1 MEPAGGSGCGVNYF
15 ELYPGDYLKAT
26 QRLTLLEHGAYLR
39 LLMAYYGEEEPL
51 PADLGELF
59 VTVSAISAADKAAV
73 KKVADRF
80 FPVAADGLRHNDR
93 ADAEIEKAQRRIAA
107 AKANGSKGG
116 RKPKANPN
124 PAETQRVSQW
134 ATQPLTQSGEAL
146 HAPHATTE
154 TEDSVAT
161 PPPAAGPADRVGQ
174 FECHDHPEATPN
186 PVAPFAI
193 ALNSLGFRCT
203 SMTPD
208 LVAYQRAGG
217 TVEHLTECA
226 GLPDCTGKPAAYA
239 IRIARRELTERA
251 PTITGVTH
259 ESARVR
265 GNGRR
270 LSAVEQ
276 VEHAIAE
283 RQQREAAAGRTFDA

>member
-193 ALNSLGFRCT
+193 ALNSLG
-203 SMTPD
+203 
-208 LVAYQRAGG
+208 
-217 TVEHLTECA
+217 
-226 GLPDCTGKPAAYA
+226 LPDCTGKPAAYA